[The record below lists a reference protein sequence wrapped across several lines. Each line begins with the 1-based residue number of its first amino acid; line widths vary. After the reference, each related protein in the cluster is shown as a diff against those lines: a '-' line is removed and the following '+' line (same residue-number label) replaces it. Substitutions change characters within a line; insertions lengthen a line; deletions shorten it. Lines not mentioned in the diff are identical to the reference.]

1 MLSRSELVSIWQ
13 KALRRIMS
21 KRNKPDFLFIL
32 DLARKLLVCR
42 GIGKRFAGSLVKFS
56 LILPKMVSF
65 GEIFIMR

>member
-32 DLARKLLVCR
+32 DLTRKLLVCR
-42 GIGKRFAGSLVKFS
+42 GNWETFRWIFSKIFSYPSKNGKFW
-56 LILPKMVSF
+56 
-65 GEIFIMR
+65 